1 MKSCPY
7 CGATV
12 EEGAAVCAACNT
24 PLPSHS
30 TPTRL
35 SRPGEAP
42 LEAGRV
48 LGNRYEVLSCIGQG
62 GMGFIYRV
70 RDRVLNEE
78 VVLKTLRPSL
88 ANDPEIVERF
98 FNEARVARK
107 LTHDNIIRVHD
118 IGSTEGV
125 VYISM
130 EYLEGV
136 TLRDHLKSLPPPGRL
151 PLMDALLITH
161 DLCRA
166 LEYAHQITVHRDI
179 KPENIMLTRDGH
191 VKLMDFGIS
200 KLVNSPQVTQV
211 AAVMGTPFY
220 MSPEQLRDSHDVDG
234 RADIFSVGVIL
245 YEMLTGNR
253 PTGIPKP
260 ASEIA
265 KVPPLI
271 DEIIA
276 KCVDEDRNRRYP
288 TARALRETIKPIIL
302 ALREGKDLSTLST
315 PKPGAAHATPAAQA
329 APSAPAVSIPSP
341 SPAKPV
347 KSDPAAAAKPPA
359 QPAQPQETK
368 QPSFPQL
375 DPKLREL
382 SLMHLELP
390 DPAHQKKKKRTSTLP
405 AFLKYGAIALAACVL
420 LYFGGNFAVAKIR
433 EMRNRQ
439 NQVVTVPNRALDMLA
454 RGDSPLQALDE
465 ALRAVRES
473 NSPEN
478 QQILQQVRQRTIE
491 EIQKRLN
498 CIPYDPAKIAE
509 ASEMAMR
516 FVEKDACAE
525 SQAILQRVNEDLSNY
540 KFVLA
545 EVDTATGKARFLLNN
560 PGRSERE
567 QIVSEGELLQDRFLI
582 KKVGSN
588 YVLLDDTRVGSE
600 QTGFR
605 ALRCRLM
612 SPVTAL

>member
-1 MKSCPY
+1 MKLCPY

-12 EEGAAVCAACNT
+12 EEGMAVCAACNT
-24 PLPSHS
+24 PLPSNT

-35 SRPGEAP
+35 SRPGETP

-48 LGNRYEVLSCIGQG
+48 LGNRYEILSCIGQG

-70 RDRVLNEE
+70 RDRVLNED
-78 VVLKTLRPSL
+78 VVLKTLRPTL

-130 EYLEGV
+130 EYLDGV

-151 PLMDALLITH
+151 QLLDALLITF

-234 RADIFSVGVIL
+234 RADIFSVGVLL

-260 ASEIA
+260 ASEIV

-271 DEIIA
+271 DDIIA

-288 TARALRETIKPIIL
+288 TARALREVIRPIIL
-302 ALREGKDLSTLST
+302 ALREGKDPTVLST
-315 PKPGAAHATPAAQA
+315 PKPGAVPTTPASPAASA
-329 APSAPAVSIPSP
+329 APAAPVAGHPPVG
-341 SPAKPV
+341 PV
-347 KSDPAAAAKPPA
+347 KSNSAAEAKTPAP
-359 QPAQPQETK
+359 PAQPQETK

-375 DPKLREL
+375 DPTLREL

-390 DPAHQKKKKRTSTLP
+390 DHAREKKQKRTSALP
-405 AFLKYGAIALAACVL
+405 ALLTYGAMVLAAFVL
-420 LYFGGNFAVAKIR
+420 LYFGGGFALAKIR
-433 EMRNRQ
+433 EMRNRESDA
-439 NQVVTVPNRALDMLA
+439 VILPNRALDMLA
-454 RGDSPLQALDE
+454 RGDSPLLALDE
-465 ALRAVRES
+465 ALRAVREN

-478 QQILQQVRQRTIE
+478 LQILRQVRQRICEDIE
-491 EIQKRLN
+491 KRLK
-498 CIPYDPAKIAE
+498 CIPYDPASIAE

-516 FVEKDACAE
+516 FVEKDFCTE
-525 SQAILQRVNEDLSNY
+525 SKTLLQRVNEDLSHY
-540 KFVLA
+540 KFVLVQ
-545 EVDTATGKARFLLNN
+545 VDSAAGKARFLLNN
-560 PGRSERE
+560 PSRSERE
-567 QIVSEGELLQDRFLI
+567 QIVGEGELLQDRFLI

-605 ALRCRLM
+605 ALRSRLM
-612 SPVTAL
+612 SPVAAL

>member
-1 MKSCPY
+1 VKSCPY

-35 SRPGEAP
+35 ARPGEAP

-48 LGNRYEVLSCIGQG
+48 LGNRYEVRTCIGQG

-70 RDRVLNEE
+70 WDRVLNED

-130 EYLEGV
+130 EFLEGV
-136 TLRDHLKSLPPPGRL
+136 TLRDYLKSLPPPGRL
-151 PLMDALLITH
+151 PLLDALMITH

-179 KPENIMLTRDGH
+179 KPENIMLTREGH

-200 KLVNSPQVTQV
+200 KLVNSPQVTQA

-260 ASEIA
+260 ASELA
-265 KVPPLI
+265 KVPLLI

-276 KCVDEDRNRRYP
+276 KCVDEDRDKRY
-288 TARALRETIKPIIL
+288 TSARALRDAIKPIIL
-302 ALREGKDLSTLST
+302 ALREGKDPFTLST
-315 PKPGAAHATPAAQA
+315 PKPAPPTEAKVSA
-329 APSAPAVSIPSP
+329 APVSAMPSP
-341 SPAKPV
+341 SPV
-347 KSDPAAAAKPPA
+347 KSTRSDSATAPAPPA
-359 QPAQPQETK
+359 EPAKSPEHK

-390 DPAHQKKKKRTSTLP
+390 DPTREKKKKRRSVLP
-405 AFLKYGAIALAACVL
+405 SLLVYGAMAIAGCVL
-420 LYFGGNFAVAKIR
+420 LYFGGSLAVAKIR
-433 EMRNRQ
+433 ELRHPG
-439 NQVVTVPNRALDMLA
+439 NQAVIIPNRALDMLA
-454 RGDSPLQALDE
+454 RGDSPLQALEE
-465 ALRAVRES
+465 ALRAQRENS
-473 NSPEN
+473 SPEN
-478 QQILQQVRQRTIE
+478 QQILQQVRARVSE
-491 EIQKRLN
+491 EILKRLN
-498 CIPYDPAKIAE
+498 CIPYDPRLMAE
-509 ASEMAMR
+509 ASEMALR
-516 FVEKDACAE
+516 FVEKDTCQE
-525 SQAILQRVNEDLSNY
+525 SQALLQRVNEDLSYY

-545 EVDTATGKARFLLNN
+545 DVDTATGKARFLLNN
-560 PGRSERE
+560 PSRTERE
-567 QIVSEGELLQDRFLI
+567 QVVSEGELLQDRFLV

-600 QTGFR
+600 QAGFR
-605 ALRCRLM
+605 SLRSRLM
-612 SPVTAL
+612 SPVAAL

>member
-1 MKSCPY
+1 MKPCPY
-7 CGATV
+7 CGAAV
-12 EEGAAVCAACNT
+12 EEGAAVCTACNT

-30 TPTRL
+30 TPTKL
-35 SRPGEAP
+35 ARPGEAP
-42 LEAGRV
+42 LDTGRV
-48 LGNRYEVLSCIGQG
+48 LGNRYEILSCIGQG

-70 RDRVLNEE
+70 RDRVLNED

-88 ANDPEIVERF
+88 ANDAEIVERF

-136 TLRDHLKSLPPPGRL
+136 TLRDYLKSLPPPGRM
-151 PLMDALLITH
+151 PLLDALMVVH

-166 LEYAHQITVHRDI
+166 LEYAHQVTVHRDI
-179 KPENIMLTRDGH
+179 KPENIMLTKNGQI
-191 VKLMDFGIS
+191 KLMDFGIS

-260 ASEIA
+260 ASEVA
-265 KVPPLI
+265 KVPPMI

-276 KCVDEDRNRRYP
+276 KCVDEDREKRYP
-288 TARALRETIKPIIL
+288 SARALRDAIRPIIV
-302 ALREGKDLSTLST
+302 ALREGKDLSVLST
-315 PKPGAAHATPAAQA
+315 PKPSGAAVKDHPSGPSSVQAATPT
-329 APSAPAVSIPSP
+329 AP
-341 SPAKPV
+341 K
-347 KSDPAAAAKPPA
+347 KSDPGVSVPPA
-359 QPAQPQETK
+359 SQPSKPAESGTK
-368 QPSFPQL
+368 QPSFPEL

-390 DPAHQKKKKRTSTLP
+390 DPGKTKKKKKSSGLP
-405 AFLKYGAIALAACVL
+405 SFVIYGAMVVAAGVL
-420 LYFGGNFAVAKIR
+420 LYFGGTFALARIR
-433 EMRNRQ
+433 EMRNRSD
-439 NQVVTVPNRALDMLA
+439 VTVTVPNRALDMLA
-454 RGDSPLQALDE
+454 RGESPLLALDE
-465 ALRAVRES
+465 ALRAQREN
-473 NSPEN
+473 NSSEN
-478 QQILQQVRQRTIE
+478 QLILQQVRARLSE
-491 EIQKRLN
+491 EIQSRLN
-498 CIPYDPAKIAE
+498 CIPYDPGKVAE

-516 FVEKDACAE
+516 FVEKDACPEA
-525 SQAILQRVNEDLSNY
+525 QTLLNKVNEDLSHY

-545 EVDTATGKARFLLNN
+545 EVNTQTGAARFLLNN
-560 PGRSERE
+560 PMRSERE
-567 QIVSEGELLQDRFLI
+567 QTVTEGDLLQDRFI
-582 KKVGSN
+582 VKKIGSN

-605 ALRCRLM
+605 SLRCRLM
-612 SPVTAL
+612 SPVTAF